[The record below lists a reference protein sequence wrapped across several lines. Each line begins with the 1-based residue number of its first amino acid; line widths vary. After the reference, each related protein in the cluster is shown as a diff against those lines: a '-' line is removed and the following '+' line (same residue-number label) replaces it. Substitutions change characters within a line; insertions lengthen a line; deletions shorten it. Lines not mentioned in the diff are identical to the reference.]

1 MRRAWAVFLKDARLE
16 VRSPASLGTL
26 AMFVA
31 SALLLVRLALGREEV
46 SVVVAS
52 ALLWVV
58 ILFAATTGV
67 GHSFVAEEERG
78 TRLLL
83 RLTVPS
89 LAVYAGKL
97 AFNGILTLALTL
109 ITAVGFLALVP
120 VSVGAPWLLLVT
132 LLLGGLGLAC
142 GTTLLS
148 AVLARTRASG
158 PLLPVLAFPILIPL
172 LLPLVSLTQLAF
184 AAPPGFLDLSKSDL
198 TLLAGYI
205 GLTVSASLLLFE
217 HVWED

>member
-1 MRRAWAVFLKDARLE
+1 MKWLAVFLKDARLE

-31 SALLLVRLALGREEV
+31 SALLLVRLALGREDV

-52 ALLWVV
+52 ALFWVV

-67 GHSFVAEEERG
+67 GRAFVSEEERG

-89 LAVYAGKL
+89 LAVYVGKL
-97 AFNGILTLALTL
+97 IFNVLLTLALTL
-109 ITAVGFLALVP
+109 ITALGFLALVP
-120 VSVGAPWLLLVT
+120 VPVGAPGLLLAT
-132 LLLGGLGLAC
+132 LLLGGAGLAC

-148 AVLARTRASG
+148 AVLGRTRTSG

-172 LLPLVSLTQLAF
+172 LLPLVSLTQLAL
-184 AAPPGFLDLSKSDL
+184 AAPPGATELARSDL
-198 TLLAGYI
+198 VLLAGYI
-205 GLTVSASLLLFE
+205 GLTVSASVLLFE
-217 HVWED
+217 HVWKD

>member
-52 ALLWVV
+52 ALLWIV

-67 GHSFVAEEERG
+67 GHSFVAEEVRG

-89 LAVYAGKL
+89 LAVYIGKL
-97 AFNGILTLALTL
+97 AFNGILTLLLTL
-109 ITAVGFLALVP
+109 VTAIGFLALVP
-120 VSVGAPWLLLVT
+120 ISIGSLGLFFFT
-132 LLLGGLGLAC
+132 LLLGGTGLAC

-148 AVLARTRASG
+148 AILADR
-158 PLLPVLAFPILIPL
+158 
-172 LLPLVSLTQLAF
+172 
-184 AAPPGFLDLSKSDL
+184 KS
-198 TLLAGYI
+198 
-205 GLTVSASLLLFE
+205 V
-217 HVWED
+217 V